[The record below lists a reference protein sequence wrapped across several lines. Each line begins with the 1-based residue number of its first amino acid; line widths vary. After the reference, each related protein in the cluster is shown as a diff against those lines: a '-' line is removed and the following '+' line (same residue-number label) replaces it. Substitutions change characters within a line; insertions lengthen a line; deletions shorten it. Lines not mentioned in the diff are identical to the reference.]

1 MLRTLTTGQKTAKTN
16 RKRYGKNYYHEI
28 GKLSG
33 VNKNKK
39 AGQETVHT
47 SFAKPKKNKNK
58 GRRKIVVRRIFAP
71 SRG

>member
-39 AGQETVHT
+39 EGQQAVHA
-47 SFAKPKKNKNK
+47 SFAKPKKHREK
-58 GRRKIVVRRIFAP
+58 GRRKIVVRRIFSL
-71 SRG
+71 SRS